1 MTTKNENLFNDVAY
15 RIDSEGFD
23 YCFEGYSDWEEIK
36 DEEFH
41 YLRLKYLESMRA
53 LQEYVYEH
61 ADEDC

>member
-1 MTTKNENLFNDVAY
+1 MTTKNENQFNDVAY

-41 YLRLKYLESMRA
+41 YLRLKYLEAMRA

-61 ADEDC
+61 ADEDY